1 MDLSSLTD
9 FTSAFLHL
17 FKTWEQSDVLIL
29 PAYSSLLQISLAS
42 LRELFPDH
50 QSILFVGPG
59 QASHVD
65 LTETMLSL
73 SDSLPSSATS
83 SHPPYFYPMPQ
94 DLLRLNKKEWRTM
107 KESWFFVAKENSLF
121 SELAKLVHSLLD
133 NQKIKFELNTESQR
147 LKDVK
152 MRIYLLMWMTSL
164 PKTMPMYDLCQTVLF
179 KWLKALSVQVCTTE
193 WNVLHIF
200 RQLDIPIFLRQLD
213 EHAKTCLFSPLQPLT
228 LEAQKSFS
236 LLDWHPRS
244 QLMKEWQK
252 EEIATIRVQ
261 IDGSIQRL
269 EYVQLPNTVIQARS
283 PTRPCALHLFSS
295 QSLNIDVMNRSLF
308 HFLYSIG
315 HPIYN
320 QLSLPLLEWCD
331 VPIESCDADG
341 VLIYM
346 VYTNQLLF
354 INSKLMCTFL
364 QNWLAFANRWSFHSV
379 SSFLVNDE
387 YQSAFYHGSD
397 LIGPLP
403 KHMVLNITSLIILEQ
418 LRKSQQPKKEKKM
431 ATAACLFEIITPD
444 TANMYPPKRP
454 RLDQENKDDPLFCTF
469 EYNQARILLLDRCKV
484 YAEEISYDYWEG
496 LGLGTVVEQVRT
508 KVSSV
513 LAPIFQKHMLKT
525 GGNDEF
531 RKSSFDHRQI
541 ESDILMDAVNFLET
555 TLGLSAQVHDGGES
569 LRFRDN
575 NSLLVNVD
583 GRFRGNWVDFSHHRR
598 EIGKSIASLLQHL
611 NIVSCHAEASHMM
624 RKWVEANGLSLH
636 GRVEQ
641 MKKQSIESL
650 KEREEKTLESVRTHW
665 MNASPLSHESS
676 RIGRNYLRKHR
687 GFAAAPRRLIED
699 NPSLYFRTMSYS
711 QGGKVVAQLPTVLAL
726 VHTDDKRLCTFE
738 RIFLDPQTHKK
749 TSLGLTKK
757 TYSSLHLGGYP
768 GAQHRQAFF
777 CASMGEPPNDFPTKV
792 IIAEGVEDTLTL
804 AWAHH
809 KYPVYAV
816 IGKGNFS
823 KFCLHRSATLY
834 ICLDN
839 DEEDAV
845 QNLKKDL
852 TSRKTT
858 LKAFY
863 KDVVFIRCPQK
874 YKDYNEML
882 QAEGIDKVRIS
893 VKEQVGE

>member
-1 MDLSSLTD
+1 MDLSCLTD
-9 FTSAFLHL
+9 FTSAFRHL
-17 FKTWEQSDVLIL
+17 FKTWKQPDVLVL

-42 LRELFPDH
+42 LRDLFPDH
-50 QSILFVGPG
+50 RSILFVGPG
-59 QASHVD
+59 QTSYVD
-65 LTETMLSL
+65 LTEAMLSL
-73 SDSLPSSATS
+73 SDSLPSSSATS
-83 SHPPYFYPMPQ
+83 LPPFFYPMPQ
-94 DLLRLNKKEWRTM
+94 DLMRLNRQEWKTM
-107 KESWFFVAKENSLF
+107 KESWFFVAKESALF
-121 SELAKLVHSLLD
+121 SELSKLVHALLD
-133 NQKIKFELNTESQR
+133 DQKITFELKTEAQR
-147 LKDVK
+147 LNDAK

-164 PKTMPMYDLCQTVLF
+164 PKTMPMYDLCQVMLF
-179 KWLKALSVQVCTTE
+179 KWLKALAAQVCTTE
-193 WNVLHIF
+193 WNVLHVF
-200 RQLDIPIFLRQLD
+200 QQLNIPIFLRPLD
-213 EHAKTCLFSPLQPLT
+213 QDDKTCLFSPRQPLT

-244 QLMKEWQK
+244 QLLKEWQK
-252 EEIATIRVQ
+252 DEIATIRVQ
-261 IDGSIQRL
+261 IDGALRRL
-269 EYVQLPNTVIQARS
+269 EYVDLPDVAIQARS
-283 PTRPCALHLFSS
+283 PTRPCALHLFST
-295 QSLNIDVMNRSLF
+295 QLLDIETMNRSLL

-320 QLSLPLLEWCD
+320 HLALPLLEWCND
-331 VPIESCDADG
+331 PIESYDTDG
-341 VLIYM
+341 TSIYM

-354 INSKLMCTFL
+354 INSKVMCTFL
-364 QNWLAFANRWSFHSV
+364 QHWIAFANRWSFHPV
-379 SSFLVNDE
+379 SSFLVNDD
-387 YQSAFYHGSD
+387 YQTMFYHGSD

-403 KHMVLNITSLIILEQ
+403 KHMVLNITSLIVLEQ
-418 LRKSQQPKKEKKM
+418 LRPREQPNKERRM
-431 ATAACLFEIITPD
+431 ATTACLFEMITPA

-454 RLDQENKDDPLFCTF
+454 RLDQASFCTF
-469 EYNQARILLLDRCKV
+469 EYNQARVLLLDRCKA
-484 YAEEISYDYWEG
+484 YAEEISYDYWDK
-496 LGLGTVVEQVRT
+496 LGLGAVVEQVRT
-508 KVSSV
+508 KVSSA

-525 GGNDEF
+525 GGSDDF
-531 RKSSFDHRQI
+531 RKSSLDHRQI
-541 ESDILMDAVNFLET
+541 ESDILVDAVNFLET
-555 TLGLSAQVHDGGES
+555 TLGLSAQVQDGGES

-598 EIGKSIASLLQHL
+598 ETGKSIASLLQHL
-611 NIVSCHAEASHMM
+611 NIVSCHAEASQMM
-624 RKWVEANGLSLH
+624 RKWVEVNGLSLQ

-641 MKKQSIESL
+641 VKKQSVESI

-687 GFAAAPRRLIED
+687 GFAAAPKRLIED
-699 NPSLYFRTMSYS
+699 NPSLYFRTMGYS

-726 VHTDDKRLCTFE
+726 AHTEDKRLCTFE

-792 IIAEGVEDTLTL
+792 IIAEGVEDALTL
-804 AWAHH
+804 AWAHQ

-863 KDVVFIRCPQK
+863 KDVMFIRCPQK

-882 QAEGIDKVRIS
+882 QAEGIDKVRAS